1 MHHPDIHVYEFIA
14 RAFYFS
20 DNKRKLHCKFSLS
33 FFYLFLPCNRCKFC
47 WVHSRKWMSEV
58 YKVGDTLLISFLLST
73 PFLRSISF
81 RNRTRYYFANN
92 SSLRFRRN
100 EKNIDLVLSFPL
112 DAKKCIRK
120 IQAFFHISH
129 VYISIDVWITRTSCL
144 SAFVTGILFHERFD
158 ISSQIIQIYDSYI
171 K

>member
-1 MHHPDIHVYEFIA
+1 
-14 RAFYFS
+14 
-20 DNKRKLHCKFSLS
+20 
-33 FFYLFLPCNRCKFC
+33 
-47 WVHSRKWMSEV
+47 MSEV

-112 DAKKCIRK
+112 DAKKCIKK
-120 IQAFFHISH
+120 IEAFFIYLTYIYRSIVNYTHILP
-129 VYISIDVWITRTSCL
+129 VCICYGNFISRAL
-144 SAFVTGILFHERFD
+144 N